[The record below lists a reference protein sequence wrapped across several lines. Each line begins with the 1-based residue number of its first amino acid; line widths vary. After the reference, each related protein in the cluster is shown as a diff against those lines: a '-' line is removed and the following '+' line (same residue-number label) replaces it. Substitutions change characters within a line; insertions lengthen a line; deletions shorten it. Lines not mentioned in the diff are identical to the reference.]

1 MNGAEALIQTAVA
14 AGVEICF
21 ANPGTTELPLVAAM
35 DTIHGVRAVLGLF
48 EGVCT
53 GAADGYARMS
63 RKPALTLLHHGPGL
77 ANGIANLHNAR
88 RAHSPIVNLV
98 GQHTTWHIAADAPLN
113 SDIASLARPVSAWVH
128 SSQDSSS
135 LADEFAEAVWQAQ
148 QPPGNVA
155 SLIVPMDCLTGSAH
169 RPAHPRVPPSPPRPS
184 EERVMEATTE
194 LRRFGRSAALLLG
207 SQALS
212 LRGLK
217 TAARIAAAVECTLLC
232 DTFPARMERGES
244 LPAVER
250 IAYYPEEAIER
261 LSHFSALILAG
272 TSEPIAFFG
281 KSGIPSLL
289 APPSC
294 FKITLSHPHED
305 SEAALEW
312 LADTLGAPARG
323 ISAPRLQ
330 PGRPSGPLTP
340 RSLGEAIVSVQPEG
354 MILVDEAATSG
365 LPHFLLSAGAPPFT
379 YLSLTGGAIGQGL
392 PCATGAA
399 LACPDRKVLAF
410 QADGSGMYTVQA
422 LWTQARESLNVTTI
436 ICANRRY
443 RVLQLEMSRMG
454 MEAGPQA
461 RSLTDLTAPVLDWV
475 EISRG
480 LGVPATRADS
490 AESLVRQLESAL
502 STPGPH
508 LIEAILQSPTSGY

>member
-1 MNGAEALIQTAVA
+1 MNGAEALIRTAVA

-35 DTIHGVRAVLGLF
+35 DAVRGIRAVPGLF

-53 GAADGYARMS
+53 GAADGYARMA

-88 RAHSPIVNLV
+88 RAHSPVVNLV
-98 GQHTTWHIAADAPLN
+98 GQHATWHIAADAPLN
-113 SDIASLARPVSAWVH
+113 SDITSLARPVSAWVR
-128 SSQDSSS
+128 SSQDSGS
-135 LADEFAEAVWQAQ
+135 LAEDFAEAVWAAQ
-148 QPPGNVA
+148 QPPGNV
-155 SLIVPMDCLTGSAH
+155 STLIVPVDCQTGEAQG
-169 RPAHPRVPPSPPRPS
+169 PAHTRAPASPPCPS
-184 EERVMEATTE
+184 QERVMEAATE
-194 LRRFGRSAALLLG
+194 LRRLAKSAALLLG
-207 SQALS
+207 SRALS

-217 TAARIAAAVECTLLC
+217 IAARIAAAAECTLFC
-232 DTFPARMERGES
+232 DTFPARMERGTG

-250 IAYYPEEAIER
+250 IAYYPEEAIKR
-261 LSHFSALILAG
+261 LSEFSALILAG
-272 TSEPIAFFG
+272 ASEPVAFFG
-281 KSGIPSLL
+281 RPGIPSFLT
-289 APPSC
+289 PPGC
-294 FKITLSHPHED
+294 LKIVLSHPQED
-305 SEAALEW
+305 SEAALEL
-312 LADTLGAPARG
+312 LADVLQAPARG

-340 RSLGEAIVSVQPEG
+340 RSLGEAIVSIQPEG
-354 MILVDEAATSG
+354 TILVDEAATSG

-410 QADGSGMYTVQA
+410 QADGSGMYTLQA

-436 ICANRRY
+436 ICANRAY
-443 RVLQLEMSRMG
+443 RVLRLEMSRMG

-461 RSLTDLTAPVLDWV
+461 RGLTDLTAPVLDWV
-475 EISRG
+475 EIARG

-490 AESLVRQLESAL
+490 AESLVRQLQSAL
-502 STPGPH
+502 SEPGPH
-508 LIEAILQSPTSGY
+508 LIEAIL